1 MVVPPKEVLASIQIR
16 MPAGAAMA
24 AARPNTNS
32 VRSRID
38 RTIIFLTCGG
48 RNGGISSVNEEGTPF
63 RTVADNSLVIARVV
77 KIPRTMVAV
86 RRRVDKTDALK
97 PVAAPTKN
105 IVIIEISVGKAQQSY
120 GKKILIFS
128 FSKTG
133 LIPIL
138 LIISFFSL
146 VVRSN

>member
-32 VRSRID
+32 VRSRME

-86 RRRVDKTDALK
+86 RRMVDRTDALK

>member
-1 MVVPPKEVLASIQIR
+1 MVVPSEEVLASIQIR

-32 VRSRID
+32 VRSRME

-86 RRRVDKTDALK
+86 RRRVDRTDALK